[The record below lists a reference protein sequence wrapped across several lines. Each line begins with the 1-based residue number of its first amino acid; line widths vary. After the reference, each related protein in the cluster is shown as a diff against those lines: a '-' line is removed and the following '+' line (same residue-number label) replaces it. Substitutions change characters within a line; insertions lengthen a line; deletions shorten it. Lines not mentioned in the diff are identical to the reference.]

1 MSFKAR
7 MSQMSSNMLP
17 VPVGT
22 SGINGRGALGFV
34 VDKGERYAAAFGY
47 GYMKGKL
54 HEKFMW
60 KGMGL
65 DLVTGVALVASSV
78 VANVAS
84 GGRSH
89 LAAHL
94 ERVGDAG
101 VSSYLNSIGASM
113 GAQSAGRSVMV
124 LDSGKTPGK
133 TAIKGHSIVGEIPPA
148 MGGAY
153 LTADELNHFS
163 ARR

>member
-54 HEKFMW
+54 HESSCGRAW
-60 KGMGL
+60 AS
-65 DLVTGVALVASSV
+65 TSSPASRWWPAASSPTWRR
-78 VANVAS
+78 AAARIWPRISSAS
-84 GGRSH
+84 
-89 LAAHL
+89 A
-94 ERVGDAG
+94 
-101 VSSYLNSIGASM
+101 M
-113 GAQSAGRSVMV
+113 
-124 LDSGKTPGK
+124 
-133 TAIKGHSIVGEIPPA
+133 PA
-148 MGGAY
+148 C
-153 LTADELNHFS
+153 LRT
-163 ARR
+163 